1 MSVPDYASAF
11 DGLAQEYDAQFTATA
26 LGTLLRRMTWR
37 NFERV
42 FAQRESLLDIGCG
55 TGEDAIHL
63 AGLGHRVVATDASLQ
78 MIRVARHKAERAGC
92 AHRIRFVWLPMDRL
106 GTGLARERF
115 DGVYSN
121 FGAINCAP
129 SLPALAG
136 ELAALLPAGA
146 PLAWVVMGRYVPWE
160 WAWYLSRGDRG
171 TAFRRLRRGGVA
183 WRGLSV
189 HYPTPALLARTLRP
203 HFVARRATPLG
214 AALPG
219 SYAAARLERSPRLL
233 AVLARIEM
241 ALQRLPMLAG
251 CADHYFFEAV
261 RRPA

>member
-1 MSVPDYASAF
+1 MSVPEYASAF

-63 AGLGHRVVATDASLQ
+63 ARLGHRVVAADASLQ

-92 AHRIRFVWLPMDRL
+92 AHRVRFLWLPMERL
-106 GTGLARERF
+106 GAALAGERF
-115 DGVYSN
+115 DGIYSN

-129 SLPALAG
+129 RLPALAA
-136 ELAALLPAGA
+136 ELAPLLPAGA

-160 WAWYLSRGDRG
+160 WAWYLSRGEPS
-171 TAFRRLRRGGVA
+171 TAFRRLRRGGVR

-189 HYPTPALLARTLRP
+189 QYPTPASLARTLQP
-203 HFVARRATPLG
+203 HFAALSARPLG
-214 AALPG
+214 LALPG
-219 SYAAARLERSPRLL
+219 SYAAAHLERAPRLL
-233 AVLARIEM
+233 ATLAKIEA
-241 ALQRLPMLAG
+241 ALQRLPMLAA

-261 RRPA
+261 RQPA